1 MKITEKDENGD
12 YVTYEGLGEYTL
24 GKLFDKIGCS
34 GCLFIILFIIYI
46 IYKISCYKY
55 KKLR

>member
-24 GKLFDKIGCS
+24 GKLFDKI
-34 GCLFIILFIIYI
+34 FIIFL
-46 IYKISCYKY
+46 YKIN
-55 KKLR
+55 L